1 MASTFLSPLGDYS
14 AVADFCG
21 VKSMPPPAGF
31 ERAVDAAAR
40 AVRNKCGPV
49 LLEEGLT
56 YTTRATVSA
65 VVLPFRVAEL
75 ASVVDSAGTTL
86 TLTDFYVEPHHL
98 GGHGGHIVRRVDGGT
113 IPPCTIT
120 YSSGWAHG
128 AYPED
133 LVGAGYEIARQHW
146 RSQLGNQRAGD
157 EAQGRAWSVGVLAD
171 RYLPPDWLLAP
182 LGFA

>member
-1 MASTFLSPLGDYS
+1 MADTFLSPLGDYS

-21 VKSMPPPAGF
+21 VKSMPPPTGF

-40 AVRNKCGPV
+40 AVRSKCGPV
-49 LLEEGLT
+49 LSEALT
-56 YTTRATVSA
+56 HRTYATRDA
-65 VVLPFRVAEL
+65 VVLPYRVAVL
-75 ASVVDSAGTTL
+75 TSVTPTGGTAE
-86 TLTDFYVEPHHL
+86 TLTDYYADGQL
-98 GGHGGHIVRRVDGGT
+98 VRRVDGGAIAAGT
-113 IPPCTIT
+113 IAYT
-120 YSSGWAHG
+120 SGWAYEDVP
-128 AYPED
+128 AD